1 VREKT
6 PNKRRRRT
14 VRDEVNRDLAYTLL
28 FLMLVGA
35 AFLLIDYVLFDVL
48 W

>member
-1 VREKT
+1 VSKKT
-6 PNKRRRRT
+6 PNKCRRRT

-35 AFLLIDYVLFDVL
+35 AFLLIDYLLFGAR

>member
-1 VREKT
+1 MS
-6 PNKRRRRT
+6 NKRRRRT
-14 VRDEVNRDLAYTLL
+14 VRDEVNGDLAYTLL

-35 AFLLIDYVLFDVL
+35 AFLLIDYLLFDVL

>member
-1 VREKT
+1 
-6 PNKRRRRT
+6 

-35 AFLLIDYVLFDVL
+35 AFLLIDYLLFDVL